1 MFVPR
6 VEIPDKLVSVF
17 TGEAMYRICYGGRGS
32 SKSRTFAKMAAVK
45 GLIHAEANELGVIVC
60 GREYQNSLADSS
72 FAEVKLAIQSEP
84 WLVERYDLGDN
95 YIRTR
100 DKRIEFVFCGLRHN
114 LDSIKSKARIRLL
127 WVDEAE
133 PVSETAWTKTIPT
146 VREENSEIW
155 ITWNPER
162 KASATNQRFR
172 ENPPDDAKIAE
183 MNWRDNPWFPGILDK
198 TRLEDKA
205 KRPDQY
211 AHVWEGEYITA
222 QAGAYYAKQLLQAR
236 EEHRIGKLN
245 VDPLMTLRAFFDIG
259 GTGAKADAVSI
270 WIAQFIG
277 KEIRALNYYEAIGQE
292 LSVHV
297 AWMRDNGYTPDK
309 HVRIYLPHD
318 GVNNDKVYDVSYESE
333 LRRAGYIVE
342 VIPNQGAGAA
352 MQRIEAMRRAFPFI
366 WFNEDTC
373 SGGIEAL
380 GWYHEKKDELRS
392 IGLGPDHDWSSHCC
406 DAGGLM
412 AIVYERDTRSKVY
425 VDEPRTAS
433 DWRL

>member
-6 VEIPDKLVSVF
+6 IEIPDKLVPVL
-17 TGEAMYRICYGGRGS
+17 TGKAMYRIAYGGRGS
-32 SKSRTFAKMAAVK
+32 AKSRTFAKMAAVK
-45 GLIHAEANELGVIVC
+45 GIFHAEANEPGVIVC

-84 WLVERYDLGDN
+84 CLVERYELGDN
-95 YIRTR
+95 YIRTK

-146 VREENSEIW
+146 VREEGSEIW
-155 ITWNPER
+155 VTWNPER

-172 ENPPDDAKIAE
+172 ENPPDDSLIAE
-183 MNWRDNPWFPGILDK
+183 MNWRDNPWFPSILNK

-211 AHVWEGEYITA
+211 EHVWEGEYITA
-222 QAGAYYAKQLLQAR
+222 QAGAYYAKQLTQAR

-245 VDPLMTLRAFFDIG
+245 SDPLMTFRAFFDIG

-270 WIAQFIG
+270 WIVQFIG
-277 KEIRALNYYEAIGQE
+277 KEIRALNYYEAIGQQ

-318 GVNNDKVYDVSYESE
+318 GVNHDKVYDVSYESE

-352 MQRIEAMRRAFPFI
+352 TQRIEAMRRAFPFI
-366 WFNEDTC
+366 WFDEVKC
-373 SGGIEAL
+373 AGGIEAL

-392 IGLGPDHDWSSHCC
+392 IGLGPEHDWSSHCN
-406 DAGGLM
+406 DAAGLM
-412 AIVYERDTRSKVY
+412 AIVYERDTRSTVY